1 MAQKSISQTARER
14 LDKMGKEPNYKA
26 PATPK
31 KSQDA
36 KAIKDKSDQKRALR
50 NE

>member
-1 MAQKSISQTARER
+1 MAGKISDKARKN
-14 LDKMGKEPNYKA
+14 LDRMGMEPNYKK

-36 KAIKDKSDQKRALR
+36 AAIKDKADQKRALR